1 MLLYILILQDIEKND
16 WGGVSAFS
24 SEDIEAYCA
33 THDTNPNYGNCI
45 DWVPATLKLFFFGKI
60 ISLILVLV
68 GLALYN
74 DIDFLDTYFFN
85 IYYQYKQKKEE
96 KIAKRKHEE
105 YLESPQYELDRKRK
119 EEELM
124 IAKRKHEEYLASPQY
139 ELDRKRKEE
148 RRKIQE
154 EKDEWERTHTS
165 GGDCPMCG
173 NNMMVLIRPL
183 PFKDECDKCNY
194 TFTFVYKKINLG
206 KNYFGDTE
214 YGDGIKPT
222 RPKPPRATPKST
234 GREPIPQDLMDAVW
248 NRDGGQCVKCNSNQ
262 DLEYDH
268 IIPLSKGG
276 SNRYRN
282 LQILCL
288 KCNRSKSD
296 RIG

>member
-1 MLLYILILQDIEKND
+1 MEEPIWVESCEVCGAQDAEHKVQESKDSKFLICLDCYAIRMIEDKRQQKFE
-16 WGGVSAFS
+16 VERPQKMEMVESF
-24 SEDIEAYCA
+24 E
-33 THDTNPNYGNCI
+33 T
-45 DWVPATLKLFFFGKI
+45 
-60 ISLILVLV
+60 
-68 GLALYN
+68 YN
-74 DIDFLDTYFFN
+74 T
-85 IYYQYKQKKEE
+85 
-96 KIAKRKHEE
+96 
-105 YLESPQYELDRKRK
+105 
-119 EEELM
+119 
-124 IAKRKHEEYLASPQY
+124 
-139 ELDRKRKEE
+139 
-148 RRKIQE
+148 
-154 EKDEWERTHTS
+154 
-165 GGDCPMCG
+165 DCPMCG
-173 NNMMVLIRPL
+173 NRIVVKKRNL
-183 PFKDECDKCNY
+183 PFEDECNQCNY

-276 SNRYRN
+276 SSRYRN

-296 RIG
+296 NIG

>member
-1 MLLYILILQDIEKND
+1 MDRSQFGLIFIGTGMLLYILILQDIEKND

-45 DWVPATLKLFFFGKI
+45 DFVTGTLKSLFFFKV

-96 KIAKRKHEE
+96 K
-105 YLESPQYELDRKRK
+105 
-119 EEELM
+119 

-296 RIG
+296 NIG